1 MKRFFKRQFFQQKVA
16 NYQKLLPK
24 SLFQINKK
32 QVRTN
37 MEIEVNPDLFNQTKS
52 ISSNENSKNLEKA
65 DNLLK
70 EFLLKYENNFLYL
83 EDHDRDFLEF
93 LEKIETLMKSEGRR
107 NNNINKYFR
116 DTKKMPFCS
125 REP

>member
-1 MKRFFKRQFFQQKVA
+1 MIMKRFFKRQFFQQKVA

-52 ISSNENSKNLEKA
+52 ISSNENSKNL
-65 DNLLK
+65 
-70 EFLLKYENNFLYL
+70 
-83 EDHDRDFLEF
+83 
-93 LEKIETLMKSEGRR
+93 
-107 NNNINKYFR
+107 
-116 DTKKMPFCS
+116 
-125 REP
+125 